1 MIEITNRPSQ
11 VIENAYNNQVF
22 EYEGDSEKIAVRS
35 TVIVF
40 LNPSDVAGAFFSS
53 QFLRLNVPANLNKF
67 YINLKKAITNLFNQ
81 NNFSDTIVP
90 TSVDYIKTDVSL
102 FCRIGLRIRIF
113 YNDGSQDTLNTDQ
126 LYFKSVRN
134 FFDFGFD
141 TPPPSFRL
149 LSETNYFNY
158 YEGLPFDLAF
168 YSDTEGEVIITNETT
183 GVNGSFT
190 FNRGVNRLFLSN
202 GETYNLGFES
212 VVPLTTDRIN
222 KLAFTNSNNESL
234 GTIFIKKHKE
244 CNAPYLK
251 WFNSLGSWSYYR
263 FEKAFQGNTNH
274 TNRQFLN
281 NDFDNFEDS
290 VGNFQATG
298 KNASRQFT
306 LFTDTLNQDE
316 RDYFTSLFISPK
328 IFLYDAPLNAPL
340 TKTSFKEV
348 SLINGTNEDIN
359 TKLASK
365 QFNITIELPNINTQA
380 YEN

>member
-1 MIEITNRPSQ
+1 MITITNRPQ
-11 VIENAYNNQVF
+11 LTIENAYNNQVF

-35 TVIVF
+35 TISVF
-40 LNPSDVAGAFFSS
+40 FNPSVFAGTFFSS
-53 QFLRLNVPANLNKF
+53 QNLRLNVPANLNKF
-67 YINLKKAITNLFNQ
+67 YVNLKKSVTNLFNQ

-90 TSVDYIKTDVSL
+90 TSVDYIKRDVSL
-102 FCRIGLRIRIF
+102 FCRIGLRF
-113 YNDGSQDTLNTDQ
+113 TVVYNDGTQDQLNTNQ

-134 FFDFGFD
+134 FFDEGFD
-141 TPPPSFRL
+141 TAPPSFRL

-158 YEGLPFDLAF
+158 YEGLPLDLAF

-183 GVNGSFT
+183 GVNESFT
-190 FNRGVNRLFLSN
+190 FNEGVNRLFLSN

-212 VVPLTTDRIN
+212 VVPLTTERIN

-251 WFNSLGSWSYYR
+251 WFNSMGSWSYYR
-263 FEKAFQGNTNH
+263 FQKAFQGNTNH

-298 KNASRQFT
+298 KNASRQYRMFT
-306 LFTDTLNQDE
+306 DSLNNDEREFFRSLFT
-316 RDYFTSLFISPK
+316 SPK
-328 IFLYDAPLNAPL
+328 IFLHDAPLDSPL
-340 TKTSFKEV
+340 TKTTFKEV
-348 SLINGTNEDIN
+348 SLVDGNNEDVN
-359 TKLASK
+359 TKLSSQ
-365 QFNITIELPNINTQA
+365 QFAINVELPNINTQT

>member
-22 EYEGDSEKIAVRS
+22 EYIGDPSKIAVRS
-35 TVIVF
+35 NVTVF
-40 LNPSDVAGAFFSS
+40 LNPSVFSGAFFSS
-53 QFLRLNVPANLNKF
+53 QNLRVSVPANLNKF
-67 YINLKKAITNLFNQ
+67 YVNLKKSITNLFNQ
-81 NNFSDTIVP
+81 NNFSDGIIP
-90 TSVDYIKTDVSL
+90 TATDFVKTDVSL
-102 FCRIGLRIRIF
+102 FCRIGIRFTVF
-113 YNDGSQDTLNTDQ
+113 YNDGSEDRLSTGQ

-168 YSDTEGEVIITNETT
+168 YSDNEGEVVITNEAT
-183 GVNGSFT
+183 GLSASFN
-190 FNRGVNRLFLSN
+190 FNEGVNRLFLSN
-202 GETYNLGFES
+202 GDTYNLGFES
-212 VVPLTTDRIN
+212 ELPLVIKKVN
-222 KLAFTNSNNESL
+222 KLSFTNSQGESL
-234 GTIFIKKHKE
+234 GTVFIKKHKE

-251 WFNSLGSWSYYR
+251 WFNSMGSWSYYR
-263 FEKAFQGNTNH
+263 FEKAYQGTTNH
-274 TNRQFLN
+274 ANREFLN
-281 NDFDNFEDS
+281 ADFDNFEDS
-290 VGNFQATG
+290 IGNFRATG

-365 QFNITIELPNINTQA
+365 QFNISIELPNINTQT